1 MVIITVK
8 IFSKQNITLLKLKR
22 AEYMCKPML
31 KKGKFLENIKDTE
44 PEQNVQ
50 IDTLFMIYQTIL

>member
-8 IFSKQNITLLKLKR
+8 LFSKQNITLLKLKR
-22 AEYMCKPML
+22 AEYMCKPWL
-31 KKGKFLENIKDTE
+31 KKGKFYENIKDTE